1 MSCKHCNHNP
11 CHAIEFDEML
21 RSAFGAFPED
31 TPANVA
37 RRLLYS
43 TYVRAVH
50 GFLGRNVRVEVP
62 SCVLGLVREIS
73 PDLAG
78 EYMGHKN
85 APDRHDRLRQDS
97 P

>member
-1 MSCKHCNHNP
+1 MSCKHCNHDP
-11 CHAIEFDEML
+11 CHGIEFDEML
-21 RSAFGAFPED
+21 RGAFDAFPED

-43 TYVRAVH
+43 TYVRAVN
-50 GFLGRNVRVEVP
+50 GFLGRNVRVKVP

-73 PDLAG
+73 PDPAG
-78 EYMGHKN
+78 EYMGHKD
-85 APDRHDRLRQDS
+85 APDRNDRLRHGS